1 MVYAFLPLYAVDAL
15 GATEGSAAR
24 LLTWLLV
31 GGCAGG
37 FGMGIVRDYTSQR
50 TVVVLTGILNLLA
63 AVAVSAWVW
72 HEAGKHGL
80 LPHTVEWLTMQTL
93 GPLCFLIGASMEATW
108 TIHVRHLTSP
118 PLPPS
123 PPSPPLPPP
132 PPFTAGERLPAEP

>member
-93 GPLCFLIGASMEATW
+93 GPLCFLIGASMEATRGPS
-108 TIHVRHLTSP
+108 TCATSP
-118 PLPPS
+118 PPLSPPLHPLPPS
-123 PPSPPLPPP
+123 PRPPIH
-132 PPFTAGERLPAEP
+132 RR